1 MVRFLLELALLS
13 GATVVVWRLVPGWW
27 HWPAAI
33 LAVIAVAV
41 IWGLFLSPRAA
52 VPLPESAA
60 LGIEA
65 ALFLSIGIGLFATGL
80 GTIAVVGVLL
90 WVIDRVALALL
101 GG

>member
-1 MVRFLLELALLS
+1 
-13 GATVVVWRLVPGWW
+13 
-27 HWPAAI
+27 
-33 LAVIAVAV
+33 
-41 IWGLFLSPRAA
+41 
-52 VPLPESAA
+52 LPESAA